1 LAIDNVI
8 EIMPFQDIDET
19 ITPPSR
25 PAPNRTQKLLRRVFV
40 EDWSLKLLSLA
51 IAIVLWLLVT
61 GQNQPVTAH
70 VNVQLNFI
78 RPQALEIS
86 NDPPHT
92 VDVMLTG
99 SRNKLDDLTSLDL
112 VATVDISDQRSGE
125 RVLRLADKALITL
138 PQGIK
143 VDGFQPS
150 AIQIRLEEIVD
161 RQVPIE
167 AKLEGKPDDGLE
179 VYSAYPD
186 KASVAVRG
194 PESRVKAL
202 QKIPTES
209 VWVPG
214 HKSTFTAPNVALDVP
229 DPKVDLLEPMV
240 NVVVEIGER
249 RTEKSFSGVTVT
261 TADGG
266 KVEPATT
273 SVTLLGGASSL
284 ETLKPEQFRIV
295 LDREDLRPRLELP
308 DSLKGKVSLKSIQT
322 SKFVP
327 VK

>member
-1 LAIDNVI
+1 
-8 EIMPFQDIDET
+8 MPFQDVDET
-19 ITPPSR
+19 ITPEPR
-25 PAPNRTQKLLRRVFV
+25 PAPSRTQKMLRRIFV

-86 NDPPHT
+86 NDPPRT
-92 VDVMLTG
+92 VDVTLTG

-112 VATVDISDQRSGE
+112 VATVDISDQRAGE
-125 RVLRLADKALITL
+125 RVLRLADRAQITL

-150 AIQIRLEEIVD
+150 AIPIRLEEIVD
-161 RQVPIE
+161 RQVPVE
-167 AKLEGKPDDGLE
+167 PRLEGKPDEGFE
-179 VYSAYPD
+179 VYSVYPN
-186 KASVAVRG
+186 KGSVLVRG
-194 PESRVKAL
+194 PASRVNAI
-202 QKIPTES
+202 QKVATES
-209 VWVPG
+209 IWLQG
-214 HKSTFTAPNVALDVP
+214 RKASFDAPNVALDVP

-240 NVVVEIGER
+240 SVAVEIGER
-249 RTEKSFSGVTVT
+249 RIEKTFSGVGVT

-266 KVEPATT
+266 KVQPATT
-273 SVTLLGGASSL
+273 SVTLLGVASFL
-284 ETLKPEQFRIV
+284 EALKPEELRIV
-295 LDREDLRPRLELP
+295 LAGENPEPRLEVP
-308 DSLKGKVSLKSIQT
+308 DVLKGKVILKSVQT

-327 VK
+327 VR